1 MLLHCMHDSVRAQ
14 RLGSWSWTALMII
27 CQIADLGGLVQNRPA
42 ACEVAKA
49 MALIQAIATVIVTWT
64 HGMHFAHKGVLLAL
78 LGLRY
83 LIETVLCV
91 EEAPAVAF
99 APLALITCAIV
110 MHMAELFLR
119 HNYAKQYRL
128 AEERRRLE
136 EKTEKLEERLEQN
149 SFTNKPLLEDKRRLE
164 ERNEQLKAEKERL
177 FYDMQNVAARGGP
190 LDNDDDRSV
199 IRRGLQ
205 AGPRPSYH
213 TVRTGSASS
222 ESGVSALSEP
232 ELTEA
237 AYALEAGQKLTCTT
251 SAVDPPWG
259 SRASYW
265 RGLPPPSLP
274 PGPPSSTA
282 SSTAPSSATG
292 RAWAGKT
299 ETAETAPNRKR
310 VLAESAC
317 QHWPLEGLVC
327 PTPSSALAAPP
338 PPEPKA
344 EQEQQAGWFATS
356 VKRGRAALS
365 PLIRQASVAPSPAD
379 GVERVDLVEL
389 ATIND
394 LPDEDVVTALQRVP
408 NPVTS
413 AATRPMP
420 GYAIQRIAFAMEVAQ
435 QRVAPPQHG
444 AYLPAASPHCMY
456 LPAVS
461 AVGALPSLTLQ
472 EKFHMHVMCNYTPK
486 HPSELPKLDWVSCN

>member
-14 RLGSWSWTALMII
+14 RLGAWTWAALMII
-27 CQIADLGGLVQNRPA
+27 CQIADLGGLVQSRPD

-78 LGLRY
+78 LELRY
-83 LIETVLCV
+83 LIETALCV

-99 APLALITCAIV
+99 APVALITCAIV

-237 AYALEAGQKLTCTT
+237 AYALEAKQKSA
-251 SAVDPPWG
+251 SAVDPPRG
-259 SRASYW
+259 SRASYR
-265 RGLPPPSLP
+265 RGLPTPSLP

-282 SSTAPSSATG
+282 SSTAPSSAEI
-292 RAWAGKT
+292 AA
-299 ETAETAPNRKR
+299 TA
-310 VLAESAC
+310 L
-317 QHWPLEGLVC
+317 L
-327 PTPSSALAAPP
+327 ALAAPP
-338 PPEPKA
+338 PPAPKA
-344 EQEQQAGWFATS
+344 KQEQQAGWFATS

-365 PLIRQASVAPSPAD
+365 PPIRQASVTSP
-379 GVERVDLVEL
+379 
-389 ATIND
+389 
-394 LPDEDVVTALQRVP
+394 
-408 NPVTS
+408 

-420 GYAIQRIAFAMEVAQ
+420 GYEIQRIAFAMEMAQ
-435 QRVAPPQHG
+435 QRFAPLQHG
-444 AYLPAASPHCMY
+444 AYLPAAPPQCMCMY

-461 AVGALPSLTLQ
+461 AVGAPSSLTLQ